1 MPKDN
6 ENIPF
11 LNDEPLAPSEP
22 PGFAHGEM
30 VRCEE
35 CLRTNPPT
43 RVSCLYCAAT
53 LPSNEDVAD
62 QRKPVLGPID
72 DSTQGY
78 NTILVSQPANE
89 PNAEVLNKAANLLRL
104 SPAELNRIIGV
115 GVSLPLARTATL
127 DEATLVSR
135 RLKALGIDAMVV
147 SDKELQL
154 KESPPVRVRAL
165 DIDEKTLS
173 PKHIARADEIQ
184 ITWEQ
189 VVLIVTG
196 RVVTKRVESKAGKG
210 RRGTREIVDAS
221 EFFADDAVVDIY
233 SEKQVGNLRIFANS
247 FDFSCL
253 VQKRPT
259 AAENFSALLRL
270 FRERASKA
278 EYDDLYNSSRM
289 ALEVAWPSGQQT
301 GSRGWRREGLG
312 KYSIESVIESSNEI
326 QFTRYARLRHFL
338 KLKAALDHAQSHEN
352 H

>member
-6 ENIPF
+6 EDISF

-22 PGFAHGEM
+22 AGFAASEM

-53 LPSNEDVAD
+53 LSSNENVAD
-62 QRKPVLGPID
+62 LRNPTLEPID

-78 NTILVSQPANE
+78 NTILLPQPANDL
-89 PNAEVLNKAANLLRL
+89 NAEVLSQAANLLRL

-115 GVSLPLARTATL
+115 AAPLPLARTATF
-127 DEATLVSR
+127 DEAALVIR
-135 RLKALGIDAMVV
+135 RLKALGIDSMVV

-154 KESPPVRVRAL
+154 KELPPVHVRAL
-165 DIDEKTLS
+165 DIDEKSLR

-184 ITWEQ
+184 IIWEQ

-210 RRGTREIVDAS
+210 KRGDREILDTS
-221 EFFADDAVVDIY
+221 EFIADDAVVDIY
-233 SEKQVGNLRIFANS
+233 SEKQGGNFRIFANR

-253 VQKRPT
+253 VEKSLI
-259 AAENFSALLRL
+259 AAENFSRLIRL
-270 FRERASKA
+270 FREKASNA
-278 EYDDLYNSSRM
+278 EYDDSYNSSRL
-289 ALEVAWPSGQQT
+289 ALEVVWPSGRQT

-326 QFTRYARLRHFL
+326 QFTRYSRLRHFL
-338 KLKAALDHAQSHEN
+338 KVKPALNHVQLNEN
-352 H
+352 P